1 VIDCEVLTL
10 DEAKLLKFIEECYKI
25 WRIARSGA
33 QKRQCDISVPPLAQ
47 ARKAATP
54 LLSHQQL

>member
-33 QKRQCDISVPPLAQ
+33 QKGNAIFPSRLL
-47 ARKAATP
+47 RKRGKRP
-54 LLSHQQL
+54 HHG